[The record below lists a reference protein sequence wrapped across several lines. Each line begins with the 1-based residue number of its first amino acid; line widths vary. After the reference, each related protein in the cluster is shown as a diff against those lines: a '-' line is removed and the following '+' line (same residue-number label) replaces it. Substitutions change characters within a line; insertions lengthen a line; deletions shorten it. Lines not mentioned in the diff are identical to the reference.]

1 MQFNELKAVVV
12 VVVVVLIIIII
23 IINHLY
29 FCYYYCCCLK
39 SAIFLAMGMFQI
51 STDTDEAPI
60 EIRIWYISKNTEF
73 MPFITLLHSL
83 AVYQISTNV
92 QLRLQ
97 FKLKST
103 QLPSC

>member
-1 MQFNELKAVVV
+1 MYFMQFNELKAVVV

-60 EIRIWYISKNTEF
+60 EIRI
-73 MPFITLLHSL
+73 
-83 AVYQISTNV
+83 
-92 QLRLQ
+92 
-97 FKLKST
+97 
-103 QLPSC
+103 